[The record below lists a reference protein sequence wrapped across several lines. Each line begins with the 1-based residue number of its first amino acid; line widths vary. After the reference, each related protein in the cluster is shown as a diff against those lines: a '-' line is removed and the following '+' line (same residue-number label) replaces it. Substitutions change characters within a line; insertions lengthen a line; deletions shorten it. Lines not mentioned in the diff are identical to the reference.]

1 VQSDLETAKHL
12 IRVISFHGISGMNQA
27 TRRLE
32 TASGPCRIYIYIA
45 CVSLNTKVYIHN
57 ICTVYI
63 YMYNINIYHELYM
76 KHNQHL
82 LNSSRFMLST
92 CEKKHVVP
100 RASMK
105 LSRLHGVFESP
116 ASGYLVGDKCEKSN
130 PKKTNE
136 WTKIDLVI
144 VASTDSYPY

>member
-1 VQSDLETAKHL
+1 
-12 IRVISFHGISGMNQA
+12 
-27 TRRLE
+27 
-32 TASGPCRIYIYIA
+32 
-45 CVSLNTKVYIHN
+45 
-57 ICTVYI
+57 
-63 YMYNINIYHELYM
+63 MYNINIYHELYM

-144 VASTDSYPY
+144 VASTDSYPYW